1 MENFFKMITDF
12 VNVIAK
18 FFKDLFGWKE
28 GPFDEASDAIS
39 EYVSEK
45 AAEKETQG
53 E

>member
-12 VNVIAK
+12 VNVIAN
-18 FFKDLFGWKE
+18 FFKDLFGWKKA
-28 GPFDEASDAIS
+28 FDEASDAIS